1 MISLSLLLDSKNY
14 SENNAD
20 QREKVW
26 LKSLQ
31 VTSVDPYNT
40 DNTEEIRR
48 KIRRYTVNNIIFFLV
63 YIATNIPNLQLGTK
77 KCVNVRSFI
86 KRDRIMKYNLGNGTA
101 EKALFLL
108 AGFSWIDPE
117 KGWYHF
123 RFRPTLMTSVTSG
136 LLPVN
141 TRNKSGKN

>member
-1 MISLSLLLDSKNY
+1 MISLSLLLDLKNY
-14 SENNAD
+14 SKNNAD
-20 QREKVW
+20 QIEKVW

-48 KIRRYTVNNIIFFLV
+48 KIWRYTVDDIIFFLV

-101 EKALFLL
+101 EKALFLFV
-108 AGFSWIDPE
+108 GFSWIDPE
-117 KGWYHF
+117 KRLVPFPFPPNTYDF
-123 RFRPTLMTSVTSG
+123 RYEWAASS
-136 LLPVN
+136 
-141 TRNKSGKN
+141 